1 MWIKSTFRNSYKGM
15 WSGFQFYFITAIQEQ
30 FFFYIPTSLSFFV
43 FVLNLTF
50 NNFPISCVPLLEIKS
65 LNKQR
70 HFHILKIYLEEKER
84 KSKKKKKYPK
94 KLLLEQNHTIR
105 SSTNEHCLNVLKG
118 IQFVSVIIWLSYM
131 CASET
136 WSQVEHF
143 NTVTIYQLLST
154 WQKFLQGFA
163 RASLSQIFLD
173 ANQTLKFSTD
183 LIFSR

>member
-43 FVLNLTF
+43 FVWNLTF

-70 HFHILKIYLEEKER
+70 HFHIPKIYLEEKER

-105 SSTNEHCLNVLKG
+105 SSTNDHCLNVLKG
-118 IQFVSVIIWLSYM
+118 IQFVSVFIWLSNM